1 MIHGRDNAM
10 LLTATGQTP
19 TLFAL
24 GFCGLVAIAGIALL
38 IVATIQNAL

>member
-1 MIHGRDNAM
+1 MQM

-24 GFCGLVAIAGIALL
+24 GFCGLAIAGIALL